1 MEGLGKRRLALSL
14 LLYIAQG
21 AVAAMLV
28 RCKIP
33 IGQAQLHQP
42 LFFVCTASSF
52 TPLSDRRTA
61 AKNIG
66 FTAARVHVGCCGGDG
81 GGKWGVANGGGDFV
95 HFNCDLFRIVQSVSS
110 INNLCSASTA

>member
-66 FTAARVHVGCCGGDG
+66 FTAAVVGM
-81 GGKWGVANGGGDFV
+81 GVATGGWQMV
-95 HFNCDLFRIVQSVSS
+95 VVTSS
-110 INNLCSASTA
+110 TLTAICSALFSQYLQ